1 LQQLGEYRFGQ
12 EAWLGHSFSSSPYH
26 LEWLNNSG
34 KVKVTKSAGIQFS
47 VGLYHDYADF
57 DIVPM
62 QASSLLL
69 G

>member
-1 LQQLGEYRFGQ
+1 
-12 EAWLGHSFSSSPYH
+12 
-26 LEWLNNSG
+26 LNNSG